1 MSRPEIARLEA
12 CQRLEAG
19 ILTQA
24 DVARQLGLSDRQVR
38 RLLARYRSSGVEGV
52 RSKRRGR
59 PSNRRLP
66 EAVLFEA
73 LDLVRTRYADFG
85 PSFANEKLRELHGIL
100 ISTETLRKAM
110 IASGLWKVRYKPFRR
125 IHLPRERRPCFGELV
140 QIDGSPHDWFE
151 GRGPRCTLIVFI
163 DDATSRLVGLRF
175 APVESTWAY
184 LDALRIYIGIYGC
197 PLALYSDRHSIFRAV
212 QSEYAETKDTQ
223 LGQALHDLDVELLCA
238 TTPQAKGRVERANR
252 TLQDRLVRELRLRGI
267 SSIDE
272 ANAYLPSYM
281 ADHNERFAVQP
292 RCDDD
297 LHRSLESID
306 LERSLCCRHE
316 RIVSAERTFQ
326 IGQVV
331 YVLDDDRI
339 RPKSTISIREQQ
351 DRTFE
356 ILYRD
361 RLIPYHRLRSLTQG
375 AIVDS
380 KAIRQ
385 PVDRRTPNPKKG
397 HKPKSGHPWVHK
409 PSVPAT

>member
-24 DVARQLGLSDRQVR
+24 EVARQLGISDRQVR
-38 RLLARYRSSGVEGV
+38 RLLARYRAVGADGV

-66 EAVLFEA
+66 EAVLHEA
-73 LDLVRTRYADFG
+73 LDLVRSRYPDFG
-85 PSFANEKLRELHGIL
+85 PSFANEKLREVHGIQ
-100 ISTETLRKAM
+100 IGTETLRKAM

-125 IHLPRERRPCFGELV
+125 THPPRERRPCFGELV

-163 DDATSRLVGLRF
+163 DDATSNLVGLRF
-175 APVESTWAY
+175 ASVESTWAY
-184 LDALRIYIGIYGC
+184 LDALRCYISIYGR
-197 PLALYSDRHSIFRAV
+197 PLAFYSDRHSIFRAAA
-212 QSEYAETKDTQ
+212 SEYSETKDTQ
-223 LGQALHDLDVELLCA
+223 LGQALRAIDIELLCA

-272 ANAYLPSYM
+272 ANAYLPTYM
-281 ADHNERFAVQP
+281 ADHNERFSVQP

-297 LHRSLESID
+297 LHRPLDDID
-306 LERSLCCRHE
+306 LERSLCCRYE
-316 RIVSAERTFQ
+316 RIVTTERTFQ
-326 IGQVV
+326 IGQVIYAV
-331 YVLDDDRI
+331 DDDHI
-339 RPKSTISIREQQ
+339 RPKSVISIREQQ

-356 ILYRD
+356 VVYRD
-361 RLIPYHRLRSLTQG
+361 RLIPYHKLRSNTQG

-380 KAIRQ
+380 KAIRE
-385 PVDRRTPNPKKG
+385 PIDRRVPNAKKG
-397 HKPKSGHPWVHK
+397 HKPKPGHPWKSK
-409 PSVPAT
+409 PLVPAT